1 MGKLS
6 CTLSKGLSKPGRHPD
21 GNGLYL
27 YVAPKGSKSW
37 VQRIVIN
44 GRRRDIGLGPY
55 PTISLARAREIVHSN
70 RIAVAEGRDP
80 L

>member
-1 MGKLS
+1 MAKLNA
-6 CTLSKGLSKPGRHPD
+6 LVVKGLDKPGRHPD

-44 GRRRDIGLGPY
+44 GRRRDIGLGSY
-55 PTISLARAREIVHSN
+55 PTISLARAREKPTPTAL
-70 RIAVAEGRDP
+70 RWPKEGTR
-80 L
+80 